1 MAQVEVGNDFRLEG
15 GCYIK
20 EATRD
25 EGDRVLKV
33 KTHYRTQTPYIRNR
47 GETIGESLYRDHLA
61 QERRSHLIKIY

>member
-33 KTHYRTQTPYIRNR
+33 KTHYRTQTPYIRN
-47 GETIGESLYRDHLA
+47 
-61 QERRSHLIKIY
+61 